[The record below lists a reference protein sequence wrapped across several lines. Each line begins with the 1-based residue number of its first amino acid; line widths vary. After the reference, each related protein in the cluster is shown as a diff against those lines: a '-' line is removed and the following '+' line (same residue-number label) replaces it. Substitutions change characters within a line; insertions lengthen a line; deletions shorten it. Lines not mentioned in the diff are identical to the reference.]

1 MENEFKYSIIQKIGV
16 LSKKDNGYSKQVN
29 LISWNEHDPKIDIRE
44 WSPDGKAIKGI
55 TLTQDEGKA
64 LFEALTGYYR
74 LSESEDDED
83 LPFS

>member
-1 MENEFKYSIIQKIGV
+1 MENEFKYNIIQRIGV

-29 LISWNEHDPKIDIRE
+29 LISWNKHDPKIDIRE

-55 TLTQDEGKA
+55 TLTKEEGKA
-64 LFEALTGYYR
+64 LFDALTGYYNM
-74 LSESEDDED
+74 SEAKSDED

>member
-1 MENEFKYSIIQKIGV
+1 MENEFKYNIIQRIGV

-55 TLTQDEGKA
+55 TLTKEEGKA
-64 LFEALTGYYR
+64 LFEALTGYYNM
-74 LSESEDDED
+74 SEAKSDED